1 MSVNCS
7 QVIYQQLSFVVAML
21 KAASKGTQAC
31 TEAISTI
38 NGIVGDLE
46 TTAMFAAAG
55 ALNPEDGVK
64 GNFAPRREEI
74 LKTAKVLVEDT
85 KRLVSSAGGSQEQLA
100 EAAHLAVNTITQE
113 AEAVKLGATAL
124 GSDDLEAQVI
134 PDD

>member
-1 MSVNCS
+1 
-7 QVIYQQLSFVVAML
+7 ML

-31 TEAISTI
+31 TEALSTI

-55 ALNPEDGVK
+55 ALNSEDGSK
-64 GNFAPRREEI
+64 GNFAQNREEI

-100 EAAHLAVNTITQE
+100 QAAQAAVSTISQE
-113 AEAVKLGATAL
+113 AEAVKLGAIAL
-124 GSDDLEAQVI
+124 GSDDLEAQVTFRNNLI
-134 PDD
+134 VVMVTCCRYYY